1 MDLQEKVKRVQE
13 FRLID
18 DVFFEVFAEDIPA
31 CQEIIRTILEDPE
44 LIVHDVIVQSS
55 RRNLYGRSVR
65 LDALCSLGD
74 GTKCN
79 IEVQRSDRDD
89 HLKRARFNASS
100 ITVRESGPGE
110 RFEDILELYIIYI
123 SEFDFLKGG
132 LTTYHIDKVIRENGE
147 VVDDGLHEIFVNTA
161 VDDGS
166 SIAGLMSC
174 FTRKEVTN
182 REFPAV
188 TRRFQELKSEGGAGA
203 VCEIMERYLKEAE
216 KAGKEA
222 GEKAERIKAVQKLI
236 VKGCDRKFILELD
249 YSPEEYQEA
258 EALLSVTI

>member
-203 VCEIMERYLKEAE
+203 VCEIMEKYLKEAE
-216 KAGKEA
+216 KNGEKA
-222 GEKAERIKAVQKLI
+222 GEKAERIKAIQNMIDLEIPKE
-236 VKGCDRKFILELD
+236 KILKK